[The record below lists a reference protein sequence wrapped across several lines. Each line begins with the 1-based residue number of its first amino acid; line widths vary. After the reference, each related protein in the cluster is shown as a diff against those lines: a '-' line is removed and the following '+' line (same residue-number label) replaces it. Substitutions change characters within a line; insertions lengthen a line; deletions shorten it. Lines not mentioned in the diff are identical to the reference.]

1 MTALR
6 YNTADLQAWAEFSG
20 DFNPV
25 HFDLARA
32 ARLNLGA
39 VPVHGMRVMLDV
51 KAALFQEAGRREW
64 PEGALVFKAVLR
76 APVLNN
82 ASYRFAIESRGN
94 GLNFAVADEARNTPC
109 MTGHL
114 RPLSVSVESKC
125 DPAGACGGGPAW
137 HSFSISKAERAAA
150 IALWPATSHGQA
162 GAWLLLD
169 ALLFSALL
177 RQPGLFAQVSD
188 FAGFAPARSVDD
200 LMQHA
205 TVLQTHHSTVISA
218 EIQRMDIDSTGA
230 YGEGD
235 AIRCDID
242 TPVITGSGQEG
253 CVIQATLSAYAD
265 TQFLLRT
272 TVALMISPLSSSAK
286 QLEQQENV

>member
-32 ARLNLGA
+32 ARLNLKA

-51 KAALFQEAGRREW
+51 KAALFQEARRREW

-76 APVLNN
+76 APVLRN
-82 ASYRFAIESRGN
+82 AVYRFAIESRGN
-94 GLNFAVADEARNTPC
+94 GLNFTVADEERNTPC

-114 RPLSVSVESKC
+114 RPLSTRNGSQRESI
-125 DPAGACGGGPAW
+125 GICGGEHAW
-137 HSFSISKAERAAA
+137 HSFSISRAERAAA
-150 IALWPATSHGQA
+150 IALWPATSHGPA
-162 GAWLLLD
+162 SAWLLLD

-188 FAGFAPARSVDD
+188 FAGFACARSVDD

-218 EIQRMDIDSTGA
+218 EIQRVDIDSTSA
-230 YGEGD
+230 YGEAD

-253 CVIQATLSAYAD
+253 CIVQATLSAYAG

-286 QLEQQENV
+286 QLEQRENV